1 MTDGGCHILLTG
13 GLAHDFVSHKS
24 PAHLAPYSPTCLSRR
39 PHCLMTTVPWSPT
52 STALPCR
59 FTTTSTIPRA
69 RDLIWSDLVITHTNL
84 QNNAIGASRPYCP
97 VAVSMTCRRYVNNLN
112 AALEKYPELQEL
124 GIVDLNKAVGSSKIP
139 SDIATKVRQATVSLF
154 SAGWGSFSATAG
166 R

>member
-1 MTDGGCHILLTG
+1 MTDGGCHILLTD

-84 QNNAIGASRPYCP
+84 HPHKSSIQRDRGVTSVLP
-97 VAVSMTCRRYVNNLN
+97 SCRERDM
-112 AALEKYPELQEL
+112 P
-124 GIVDLNKAVGSSKIP
+124 
-139 SDIATKVRQATVSLF
+139 
-154 SAGWGSFSATAG
+154 
-166 R
+166 